1 MTYWIGVACR
11 EHVMRGVKGGFA
23 QVCYGKEGHLK
34 RMKKGD
40 WIIYYSPTINF
51 GEKEPCRSFTAIG
64 QITGDKPYAFRMS
77 DDFIPYRIDVKFSPA
92 KETPI
97 IPLLDELSFIQDK
110 KKWGF
115 PFRRGCFSI
124 SEADFVLIANELLVV
139 LNKNS

>member
-1 MTYWIGVACR
+1 
-11 EHVMRGVKGGFA
+11 
-23 QVCYGKEGHLK
+23 
-34 RMKKGD
+34 MKKGD
-40 WIIYYSPTINF
+40 WIIYYSPTIKF

-77 DDFIPYRIDVKFSPA
+77 DDFIPYRIDVKFFPGQ
-92 KETPI
+92 ETPI

-124 SEADFVLIANELLVV
+124 SETDFVLIANEMLG
-139 LNKNS
+139 SAP

>member
-1 MTYWIGVACR
+1 MNYWIGVACR

-23 QVCYGKEGHLK
+23 QICHGKEGHLK

-40 WIIYYSPTINF
+40 WILYYSPTIKF
-51 GEKEPCRSFTAIG
+51 GEKEPCRSFTAVG
-64 QITGDKPYAFRMS
+64 QIIGDNPYAFRMS
-77 DDFIPYRIDVKFSPA
+77 DDFIPYRIDVKFVPA

-124 SEADFVLIANELLVV
+124 SEADFVLIANEMLGS
-139 LNKNS
+139 NP